1 MNLTLTMMKKT
12 ILIGAAL
19 CGALAFAACGGGT
32 TATTSEAQATAE
44 ATVSATTDTLTTT
57 EMKYQSPAFL
67 RESQLPWQTPV
78 PGLRRQI
85 MGYNDDLMLVKIEFE
100 AGCDGGGQHAHPH
113 TQTSLV
119 VSGVFEVTIDGVT
132 ETLRAGDGFCVAPGL
147 THGAVCVEA
156 GTLIDAFSPLRE
168 DFLK

>member
-1 MNLTLTMMKKT
+1 MKKT
-12 ILIGAAL
+12 ILICAAL

-32 TATTSEAQATAE
+32 ATTETTTETTAEATAE
-44 ATVSATTDTLTTT
+44 AAASVTTDTQTTT
-57 EMKYQSPAFL
+57 EMKHQSPAFL
-67 RESQLPWQTPV
+67 RESELAWQTPV
-78 PGLRRQI
+78 EGLRRQI
-85 MGYNDDLMLVKIEFE
+85 MGYNDDAMLVKIEFE

-113 TQTSLV
+113 TQTSMV